1 MMDTAR
7 PERRWA
13 CVKRLIPLLVACVV
27 LAGCSVDPVDN
38 EAGNTAGLPVP
49 SMPAPDSTGER
60 PTNDAAPASSAQ
72 AAAGAKIPA
81 AFHGRWGLG
90 PNDCTSTRGD
100 AKGLLL
106 VTPDELRFYES
117 RAVPAASARTGA
129 DSISGDFTFTGEGQ
143 TWTKFM
149 ALELQQDGLVRTESN
164 PMASFTY
171 AKCK

>member
-1 MMDTAR
+1 MRCAV
-7 PERRWA
+7 PIALAVFLAA
-13 CVKRLIPLLVACVV
+13 CSAQ
-27 LAGCSVDPVDN
+27 DPVDN
-38 EAGNTAGLPVP
+38 QAGNTAGLPAP
-49 SMPAPDSTGER
+49 SMPAPDATGER
-60 PTNDAAPASSAQ
+60 PTNDAAPASSAP

-81 AFHGRWGLG
+81 ALHGRWGLG

-117 RAVPAASARTGA
+117 RAVPAAGARTGA